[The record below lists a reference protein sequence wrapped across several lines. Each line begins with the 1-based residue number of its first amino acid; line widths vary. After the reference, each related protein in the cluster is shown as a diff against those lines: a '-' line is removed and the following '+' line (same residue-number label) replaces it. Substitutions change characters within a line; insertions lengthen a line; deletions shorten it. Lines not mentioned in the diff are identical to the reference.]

1 MMKGRS
7 AVIFDMDGVIFD
19 SEKAV
24 IDCWKAIAPQYGI
37 TDIETHCIAAT
48 GLNEEA
54 TRRIFKEQY
63 GDELPYDEMR
73 AKRKALFVERFDK
86 GLVPVKDG
94 ARELLSYLK
103 ENGYKTALASST
115 SEGTVRRE
123 LDKAGLL
130 VFFDFI
136 IGGNNVTHSK
146 PDPEIFNKAMNGL
159 GVKAEES
166 IIIEDSY
173 NGIRA
178 ASASGAYTVM
188 VPDLLP
194 PNDEMRH
201 KADLIVSSLSD
212 VKDLLNDGY

>member
-1 MMKGRS
+1 MRDFKA
-7 AVIFDMDGVIFD
+7 AVFDMDGVIFD
-19 SEKAV
+19 SERAV
-24 IDCWKAIAPQYGI
+24 IECWKQIAPQYGI

-73 AKRKALFVERFDK
+73 AARRAIFMERFDK

-94 ARELLSYLK
+94 ARELLQYLK
-103 ENGYKTALASST
+103 ESGYKVALASST

-123 LDKAGLL
+123 LGMTGLL
-130 VFFDFI
+130 EYFDFI

-146 PDPEIFNKAMNGL
+146 PDPEIFLKAMAGL
-159 GVKAEES
+159 GVDPEES
-166 IIIEDSY
+166 IVIEDSY
-173 NGIRA
+173 NGVRA
-178 ASASGAYTVM
+178 GHASGAFVVM

-194 PNDEMRH
+194 PTDEILPLTDMV
-201 KADLIVSSLSD
+201 AESLTE
-212 VKDLLNDGY
+212 LLERIKGG